1 MGSFPAIK
9 LYKRVEYLRLEQQAV
24 LSLCNWKHPDRDRLS
39 ALLDGKGRRKGGE
52 KELDLPWV
60 LGQVLWGR
68 AGGMAYLALEK
79 TGLLMKV
86 NREFRNT
93 LTSVYTANRIRNES
107 FQMALAGLAGTLRQ
121 ADFPYALLKG
131 AYLSQLYPSGLRTS
145 NDIDILVAPASL
157 PALEKRL
164 EEDGYIQGTYDKAQ
178 GKIIPA
184 SRRDRLLS
192 RMNRGETI
200 PFCKQT
206 GLPMLPY
213 LEIDLNFSLDYK
225 AKQAHG
231 SNAVENLL
239 TAAYAGI
246 ATPAG
251 PLYTLAPDDFL
262 IHLCA
267 HLYKEAAVYQ
277 WVEMGRDLSL
287 YKFCDIDLMA
297 ADALRMGGAEA
308 LAAKIAGLGLRVP
321 CAYALSRTERLFGTG
336 DRAGEEWRRLLGLL
350 RADPGEDAYEILDP
364 ASQTVYSCRMDFV
377 DWMFCSD
384 RLSALRAVE
393 RAG

>member
-1 MGSFPAIK
+1 
-9 LYKRVEYLRLEQQAV
+9 
-24 LSLCNWKHPDRDRLS
+24 
-39 ALLDGKGRRKGGE
+39 
-52 KELDLPWV
+52 
-60 LGQVLWGR
+60 
-68 AGGMAYLALEK
+68 MAYLALER
-79 TGLLMKV
+79 TGLLMEV

-93 LTSVYTANRIRNES
+93 LASVYAANRIRNES
-107 FQMALAGLAGTLRQ
+107 FQKALADLAAVLGR
-121 ADFPYALLKG
+121 AEFPYALLKG

-145 NDIDILVAPASL
+145 NDIDILVSPASL

-164 EEDGYIQGTYDKAQ
+164 EQAGCIQGAYDKTQ

-184 SRRDRLLS
+184 TRRDKLLS
-192 RMNRGETI
+192 RMNRGETV
-200 PFCKQT
+200 PFCKET
-206 GLPMLPY
+206 RLPMLPC

-225 AKQAHG
+225 AKQTGGA
-231 SNAVENLL
+231 SAVETLL
-239 TAAYAGI
+239 AAARPDI
-246 ATPAG
+246 HTPAG

-297 ADALRMGGAEA
+297 ADALRLHGAEA
-308 LAAKIAGLGLRVP
+308 LAAKIAGLSLEVP

-336 DRAGEEWRRLLGLL
+336 RRAGRDWRRLLELL
-350 RADPGEDAYEILDP
+350 HADPAENAYEILDP
-364 ASQTVYSCRMDFV
+364 ASQSVYSCRMDFEE
-377 DWMFCSD
+377 WMFCSD
-384 RLSALRAVE
+384 RLSALQRVE